1 MYILITYDV
10 CTLTTAG
17 VKRLRHVA
25 RICKNYGQRV
35 QDSVFECLVDASQF
49 ISLKQELLRIIDPD
63 EDCLRIYQLG
73 KNFRAHI
80 ERFGRKTSY
89 EVEGTLMI

>member
-1 MYILITYDV
+1 MYVLITYDV
-10 CTLTTAG
+10 CTITTAG
-17 VKRLRHVA
+17 AKRLRNVA

-35 QDSVFECLVDASQF
+35 QNSVFECLVDASQF
-49 ISLKQELLRIIDPD
+49 VSLKQELLRIIDPD

-80 ERFGRKTSY
+80 ECFGRKTSY